1 MPLASSRGFSL
12 VEALIVLAVITTGLL
27 ALAAVAL
34 QMTEHVA
41 QSRRHLLSAWLAD
54 EGVAVH
60 SRRPLA
66 ATAADCLL
74 RDVAGCL
81 ETLDGHGRPAST
93 APALVRRWRVARVGA
108 APSPAW
114 SVAACVLP
122 ADRRATAGTSPV
134 GACVA
139 RVVHEVWP

>member
-1 MPLASSRGFSL
+1 MPLGSARGFTL
-12 VEALIVLAVITTGLL
+12 VEALVALAVITTGLL
-27 ALAAVAL
+27 AIASVAL
-34 QMTEHVA
+34 QVTESVA

-60 SRRPLA
+60 ARRPL
-66 ATAADCLL
+66 TVTPADCLQ

-81 ETLDGHGRPAST
+81 ETLDGRGRPTTS
-93 APALVRRWRVARVGA
+93 APALVRRWRVSRVGA
-108 APSPAW
+108 APVAAW
-114 SVAACVLP
+114 TVAACVVP
-122 ADRRATAGTSPV
+122 ADRRGVASAGPA

>member
-1 MPLASSRGFSL
+1 MRLSSRRGFSL

-27 ALAAVAL
+27 ALATVAL

-41 QSRRHLLSAWLAD
+41 RSRRHLLSAWLAD
-54 EGVAVH
+54 EGVAMH
-60 SRRPLA
+60 ARPPLM

-81 ETLDGHGRPAST
+81 ETLDGHGRPVGT
-93 APALVRRWRVARVGA
+93 APALVRRWRVARVAA

-114 SVAACVLP
+114 SVAVCVVP
-122 ADRRATAGTSPV
+122 ADRRAAAATSPV